1 MHGASQKVGTVPKIV
16 DHDARRVELAR
27 AVWTVVG
34 RDGVGAASIRAVAA
48 EAGWTHGAIAHYFK
62 RRDDLLLFA
71 YRLAVERELGSAPTE
86 DEQPDPFERLV
97 GLLLRS
103 LPVDERSAL
112 DVRIWLGFMGRVA
125 DEPELARAVL
135 GEHENYHVSIRELVG
150 QCVAESCAPS
160 DLDVEA
166 ATESAVVY
174 ADGLGIAASLDP
186 NRYAPA
192 KLEQML
198 RTFLRSLGLH
208 PMLNQAG
215 QKASKRM
222 VSQA

>member
-1 MHGASQKVGTVPKIV
+1 MPKIV

-34 RDGVGAASIRAVAA
+34 RDGVGGASIRAVAA

-71 YRLAVERELGSAPTE
+71 YRLAVERELGSAPGE
-86 DEQPDPFERLV
+86 DVQSDPFERLV

-135 GEHENYHVSIRELVG
+135 GEHENYHASVRELVG

-160 DLDVEA
+160 DLDVEE

-186 NRYAPA
+186 NRYGPA

-198 RTFLRSLGLH
+198 RTFLRSLGLR
-208 PMLNQAG
+208 PMPNQTE
-215 QKASKRM
+215 QRR
-222 VSQA
+222 